1 MVEEP
6 LLLKGCSSTKRF
18 YVGMPWR
25 MEAPHGQSALR
36 QQKILVSIVV
46 SNTFKHSLELI
57 WYSDRPP
64 AGEIDVYPLGFGLD
78 QHGIIRLSHKA
89 VTPYALAGGK

>member
-1 MVEEP
+1 M
-6 LLLKGCSSTKRF
+6 L
-18 YVGMPWR
+18 WR
-25 MEAPHGQSALR
+25 VYALHGQFALR
-36 QQKILVSIVV
+36 QQKIFVSIVV

-64 AGEIDVYPLGFGLD
+64 TGEIDVYPLGFGLN
-78 QHGIIRLSHKA
+78 QHGIIRLTHKA